1 ALLGQATMLVA
12 RGNRRDRDLAAD
24 VVKRALRLF
33 HARGMEPAVLAAR
46 TLAETLEASIARIS
60 RPRPAVSGGLARR
73 ERVLLSQLVRGRD
86 DREIANELLLR
97 PETVARQ
104 VRKLFDRIGVESRA
118 AAGAWA
124 VEQRLVPADELPRLP
139 PAVGDSLAILLF
151 TDLAG
156 STAMFERL
164 GDVEARAVLRTHDEI
179 VRRELGRHGGTE
191 VKHLGD
197 GFLAK
202 FTSAVGAIEAA
213 IAMQRA
219 FAAHT
224 RRPPDRPVSARI
236 GLDAGEPLIEE
247 GDV

>member
-1 ALLGQATMLVA
+1 
-12 RGNRRDRDLAAD
+12 D
-24 VVKRALRLF
+24 
-33 HARGMEPAVLAAR
+33 H
-46 TLAETLEASIARIS
+46 
-60 RPRPAVSGGLARR
+60 RPSP
-73 ERVLLSQLVRGRD
+73 
-86 DREIANELLLR
+86 
-97 PETVARQ
+97 
-104 VRKLFDRIGVESRA
+104 
-118 AAGAWA
+118 
-124 VEQRLVPADELPRLP
+124 P
-139 PAVGDSLAILLF
+139 PAATDSLAILLF

-191 VKHLGD
+191 IKHMGD

-224 RRPPDRPVSARI
+224 VRHPDRPISARI
-236 GLDAGEPLIEE
+236 RLDAREPLVAE
-247 GDV
+247 GDAFRSTVYPPPAICA